1 MSRQSH
7 HFRIKAVAPLLTT
20 LILSGCALALEY
32 PLTSAGL
39 GVWGVTGKSPTDH
52 AVSYVTDQDC
62 EALRLLSSEEMC
74 KSTRT
79 KPVEVVDRSTRLDK
93 AVNK

>member
-1 MSRQSH
+1 MAKKIL
-7 HFRIKAVAPLLTT
+7 HFNYKAYAPLLAILT
-20 LILSGCALALEY
+20 LSGCALALEY

-62 EALRLLSSEEMC
+62 DTLRLLSSQEMC

-93 AVNK
+93 PVNK

>member
-1 MSRQSH
+1 MSKRLP
-7 HFRIKAVAPLLTT
+7 HFHYKAYAPLLAILT
-20 LILSGCALALEY
+20 LSGCALALEY

-62 EALRLLSSEEMC
+62 DTLRLLSSQEMC

-79 KPVEVVDRSTRLDK
+79 QPVEVVDRSTRLDK
-93 AVNK
+93 TDKK